1 MAHDQSKDIEFF
13 SPWLVSSAPN
23 AAGEYR
29 IRCPIHGDR
38 NSSANI
44 NFAKG
49 VFRCHKSGCVDGMR
63 ISALKKLIRDRETHV
78 EAATYDPFGEDFQES
93 QRAAQTAPAPE
104 ETGVVELSEAKAN
117 SFHRALLDDQE
128 KLDAILTAR
137 GLNLDTIKNYKIGYE
152 SKSKRYIIPVYDE
165 DGRLVNFRKYRLGA
179 VAGSQKMSNEM
190 GYGSPAR
197 LFPSAELA
205 DAKDIIVCEGEWDAL
220 ICIENGLS
228 AITGTHGVDTW
239 LHDWS
244 PKFADKN
251 VTIIYDN
258 DQAGR
263 LGANR
268 VKKALVK
275 YAASVKVIEAIAP
288 EEGGDLS
295 DYFNKHGGS
304 MRKLLKL
311 IHDTEPYENGEAHDG
326 SVDPE
331 DVQEVTLSKV
341 VDSMDAGRNGTP
353 LRFQATITGVKGPT
367 RAVPGKFTASCTV
380 EAGKKCN
387 TCPMF
392 QPYEG
397 EYKGEIKAT
406 DLSTVATFV
415 ESGSAEWPEIV
426 RDYIGAN
433 KCNFFSVEV
442 HEMLTAEELYVAA
455 SVDSMDPNESDYTH
469 RRVWNIGTDYTTQ
482 ANVIAN
488 VTGSA
493 WPSPSTS
500 KNEFFCWNLQPAVT
514 SIDSFRMTPELHD
527 QLSIFQPAHDQAP
540 IDKLR
545 DISID
550 RALSVTGIVGR
561 ERMHMAMDLVYHS
574 PLRYMWRGAEVR
586 GWLEMIVVGD
596 TRTGKSLAARRLTDF
611 YHLGHVISC
620 ENASF
625 AGLIGGNK
633 QTADTW
639 LVQWGEYT
647 LNDRRLVVMDEI
659 SGMSHEIIALM
670 SDVRTS
676 GTAQLT
682 KIEHGQ
688 TNARVRSIW
697 ISNPRIGRNNQ
708 EKKVLGIDII
718 EDVIGNPEDIARF
731 DIAMSVRETDVDPS
745 AINRTFSLGEPRYDQ
760 SSSQQLVLWAWSRR
774 PDQIVFTEAAVDR
787 VYKNATK
794 MANTFVFSPG
804 LIQMGSAHEKV
815 SRLAAAV
822 AARLFSTDAT
832 GELVMVKPE
841 HVDAAC
847 SFLWRLFSYDN
858 FGYKSRSDRILRN
871 REIAKENR
879 MHIRRWLRENPS
891 VLEFLLDRT
900 ASFRSQD
907 LEEMAHLDRDEV
919 RLTLRV
925 LSEAKMIRKDKSQ
938 IILEPELQD
947 LLQRGF
953 K

>member
-1 MAHDQSKDIEFF
+1 MAKDYSKDIEFF

-44 NFAKG
+44 NFQKG
-49 VFRCHKSGCVDGMR
+49 VFRCHKTGCVDGMK
-63 ISALKKLIRDRETHV
+63 IATLKKTIRERERHV
-78 EAATYDPFGEDFQES
+78 EEAAYNPFGDDLHQETTRS
-93 QRAAQTAPAPE
+93 TKASKSPQ
-104 ETGVVELSEAKAN
+104 ETGVEELSEARAN
-117 SFHRALLDDQE
+117 SFHRSLLDDQA
-128 KLDAILTAR
+128 KLDAILEAR
-137 GLNLDTIKNYKIGYE
+137 GLDLDTIKNYKIGYE
-152 SKSKRYIIPVYDE
+152 SRSKRYIIPVYDE

-179 VAGSQKMSNEM
+179 GPSSQKMSNEL

-197 LFPSAELA
+197 LYPIAELESQ
-205 DAKDIIVCEGEWDAL
+205 DIVICEGEWDAL
-220 ICIENGLS
+220 VCIEHGIS
-228 AITGTHGVDTW
+228 AVTGTHGVDTW
-239 LHDWS
+239 LPDWS
-244 PKFADKN
+244 PKFEGKN

-268 VKKALVK
+268 VKRSVAK
-275 YAASVKVIEAIAP
+275 YANTVRVIEAIAP
-288 EEGGDLS
+288 EEGGDLT
-295 DYFNKHGGS
+295 DWFNDHGGS
-304 MRKLLKL
+304 MRKLQRM
-311 IHDTEPYENGEAHDG
+311 IESTEPYHHSDAPDPDVNEGE
-326 SVDPE
+326 
-331 DVQEVTLSKV
+331 VQEVSLSKV
-341 VDSMDAGRNGTP
+341 VDSMDSGRNGQP
-353 LRFQATITGVKGPT
+353 MKFQATITGVKGPT
-367 RAVPGKFTASCTV
+367 KAVPHNFRASCTV

-387 TCPMF
+387 TCPMY
-392 QPYEG
+392 QPHEG
-397 EYKGEIKAT
+397 EFVGEIKAT
-406 DLSTVATFV
+406 DLTTVARFV
-415 ESGSAEWPEIV
+415 EKGTNDWLDIV
-426 RDYIGAN
+426 REYIGAN
-433 KCNFFSVEV
+433 KCNFFGIEVEDM
-442 HEMLTAEELYVAA
+442 HTAEELYVAA

-469 RRVWNIGTDYTTQ
+469 RRVWNIGDDYTTQ
-482 ANVIAN
+482 PNVVAN

-500 KNEFFCWNLQPAVT
+500 KNEFFCWELQPAVT
-514 SIDSFRMTPELHD
+514 SIDSFNMTDELRE
-527 QLSIFQPAHDQAP
+527 QLEIFHPSEDESVT
-540 IDKLR
+540 DKLR
-545 DISID
+545 DIAVD

-561 ERMHMAMDLVYHS
+561 ERMHMAMDLVWHS

-596 TRTGKSLAARRLTDF
+596 TRTGKSLAARRMTDF

-647 LNDRRLVVMDEI
+647 LNDRRLVVMDEV
-659 SGMSHEIIALM
+659 SGMSHEIISLM

-697 ISNPRIGRNNQ
+697 ISNPRTGKYNQ

-745 AINRTFSLGEPRYDQ
+745 AINRTFSLGEARY
-760 SSSQQLVLWAWSRR
+760 SQELSQRLILWAWSRR
-774 PDQIVFTEAAVDR
+774 PDQVVFTEGAIDR
-787 VYKNATK
+787 VYKNATI
-794 MANTFVFSPG
+794 MANTFVFNPG

-815 SRLAAAV
+815 SRLSAAV
-822 AARLFSTDAT
+822 AARLFSTDDK
-832 GELVMVKPE
+832 GECIVVKEE

-847 SFLWRLFSYDN
+847 SFLYKLFSYDN
-858 FGYKSRSDRILRN
+858 FGYKSRSDRIIRN
-871 REIAKENR
+871 RGIAKEHR
-879 MHIRRWLRENPS
+879 AQIRRWLRENPT

-900 ASFRSQD
+900 SSFRSQD

-947 LLQRGF
+947 LLQKGF

>member
-1 MAHDQSKDIEFF
+1 
-13 SPWLVSSAPN
+13 
-23 AAGEYR
+23 
-29 IRCPIHGDR
+29 
-38 NSSANI
+38 
-44 NFAKG
+44 
-49 VFRCHKSGCVDGMR
+49 MR
-63 ISALKKLIRDRETHV
+63 VSALKRIIRERETDI
-78 EAATYDPFGEDFQES
+78 ESASYDPFASGFSQEKARS
-93 QRAAQTAPAPE
+93 SKAPKTPKE
-104 ETGVVELSEAKAN
+104 RSVVELSEARVN
-117 SFHRALLDDQE
+117 SFHNALMQDEERLS
-128 KLDAILTAR
+128 AILEAR
-137 GLNLDTIKNYKIGYE
+137 GLDQETAVNFRIGYE
-152 SKSKRYIIPVYDE
+152 SKSRRYILPVYDE
-165 DGRLVNFRKYRLGA
+165 GSRLINLRKYRLN
-179 VAGSQKMSNEM
+179 AGPDSQKMSNET
-190 GYGSPAR
+190 GYGSPPR
-197 LFPSAELA
+197 LYPVAELE
-205 DAKDIIVCEGEWDAL
+205 DSEDIVICEGEWDAL
-220 ICIENGLS
+220 VCIENGVS
-228 AITGTHGVDTW
+228 AVTGTHGVDTW
-239 LHDWS
+239 LPEWS
-244 PKFADKN
+244 PKFSDKN

-268 VKKALVK
+268 VKRAISK
-275 YAASVKVIEAIAP
+275 YAKSVKVV
-288 EEGGDLS
+288 EEIWPDDGGDLS
-295 DYFNKHGGS
+295 DYFNGGGTR
-304 MRKLLKL
+304 RKLLKV
-311 IHDTEPYENGEAHDG
+311 IKDTEEYHLSDSPDTSVEAGE
-326 SVDPE
+326 VE
-331 DVQEVTLSKV
+331 EVSLSKV
-341 VDSMDAGRNGTP
+341 VDSMDSGRNGQR
-353 LRFQATITGVKGPT
+353 LKFQATITGVKGPT
-367 RAVPGKFTASCTV
+367 KAVPGKFTASCTV

-392 QPYEG
+392 QPHEG
-397 EYKGEIKAT
+397 EYNGEIKAT
-406 DLSTVATFV
+406 DLATVATFV
-415 ESGSAEWPEIV
+415 ENGSSEWPNII

-433 KCNFFSVEV
+433 KCNFFGIEV

-469 RRVWNIGTDYTTQ
+469 RRVWNVGKDYTTQ
-482 ANVIAN
+482 PNVVAN

-493 WPSPSTS
+493 WPSPATS
-500 KNEFFCWNLQPAVT
+500 KNEFFCWELEPAVT
-514 SIDSFRMTPELHD
+514 SIDSFAMTPELKE
-527 QLSIFQPAHDQAP
+527 QLSIFQTQDGEKPL
-540 IDKLR
+540 DKLR
-545 DISID
+545 DIAID

-561 ERMHMAMDLVYHS
+561 ERMHMAMELVYHS

-586 GWLEMIVVGD
+586 GWLEMLVVGD
-596 TRTGKSLAARRLTDF
+596 TRTGKSLAARRLADY

-647 LNDRRLVVMDEI
+647 LNDRRLVVLDEI
-659 SGMSHEIIALM
+659 SGMSPEIISLM

-697 ISNPRIGRNNQ
+697 ISNPRIGKFNQ
-708 EKKVLGIDII
+708 EKKVLGIDLV

-731 DIAMSVRETDVDPS
+731 DIAMSVRETDVDAS
-745 AINRTFSLGEPRYDQ
+745 AINRSFTLGEPRYDQ
-760 SSSQQLVLWAWSRR
+760 ASSQSLVLWTWSRK
-774 PDQIVFTEAAVDR
+774 PEQVVFTEEAVDR

-794 MANTFVFSPG
+794 IANTFVFNPG

-815 SRLAAAV
+815 SRLSAAV
-822 AARLFSTDAT
+822 AGRLFSCDET
-832 GELVMVKPE
+832 GEQIVVKPE

-847 SFLWRLFSYDN
+847 SFLYKLFSYDN
-858 FGYKSRSDRILRN
+858 FGYKSRSDRIIRN

-879 MHIRRWLRENPS
+879 TQIRRWLRENAS

-919 RLTLRV
+919 RMTLRI

-947 LLQRGF
+947 LLQKGF

>member
-1 MAHDQSKDIEFF
+1 MAKDHSKDIEFF

-63 ISALKKLIRDRETHV
+63 IAALKKLIRDRETHV
-78 EAATYDPFGEDFQES
+78 EEAAYDPFGDSHQES
-93 QRAAQTAPAPE
+93 QRATHTVSKPSE
-104 ETGVVELSEAKAN
+104 SGVQELSEAKAN
-117 SFHRALLDDQE
+117 SFHRALLDDKE
-128 KLDAILTAR
+128 KLDAILAAR
-137 GLNLDTIKNYKIGYE
+137 GLDLDTIKNYKIGYE
-152 SKSKRYIIPVYDE
+152 SKSRRYIIPVYDE

-179 VAGSQKMSNEM
+179 GPSSQKMSNEM

-197 LFPSAELA
+197 LYPLAELQEA
-205 DAKDIIVCEGEWDAL
+205 QDIIICEGEWDAL
-220 ICIENGLS
+220 MCIENGLS
-228 AITGTHGVDTW
+228 AVTGTHGVDTW
-239 LHDWS
+239 LPDWS
-244 PKFADKN
+244 PRFTGKN

-268 VKKALVK
+268 VKRAVAR
-275 YAASVKVIEAIAP
+275 YAASVRVIEAIAP
-288 EEGGDLS
+288 EDGGDIS

-311 IHDTEPYENGEAHDG
+311 IHDTEPYEHSDAPE
-326 SVDPE
+326 SVINPD
-331 DVQEVTLSKV
+331 EVEEVSLSKV
-341 VDSMDAGRNGTP
+341 VDSMDSGRNGTP

-367 RAVPGKFTASCTV
+367 KAVPAKFTASCTV

-392 QPYEG
+392 QPHEG
-397 EYKGEIKAT
+397 EYVGEIKAT
-406 DLSTVATFV
+406 DLSTVAKFV
-415 ESGSAEWPEIV
+415 ENGTELWADIV

-433 KCNFFSVEV
+433 KCNFFGVEV
-442 HEMLTAEELYVAA
+442 HDMHTAEELYVAA
-455 SVDSMDPNESDYTH
+455 SVDSMDPDESDYTH
-469 RRVWNIGTDYTTQ
+469 RRVWNIGRDYTTQ
-482 ANVIAN
+482 PNVVAN

-493 WPSPSTS
+493 WPSPKTS
-500 KNEFFCWNLQPAVT
+500 KNEFFCWDLQPAVT
-514 SIDSFRMTPELHD
+514 SIDSFHMTKELHD
-527 QLSIFQPAHDQAP
+527 ELSIFQPLHDEP
-540 IDKLR
+540 PLDKLR
-545 DISID
+545 DIAID

-596 TRTGKSLAARRLTDF
+596 TRTGKSLAARRLANF

-697 ISNPRIGRNNQ
+697 ISNPRTGRNMQ

-745 AINRTFSLGEPRYDQ
+745 AINRTFTLGEPRYDQ
-760 SSSQQLVLWAWSRR
+760 HASQQLVLWAWSRR
-774 PDQIVFTEAAVDR
+774 PDQVVFSESAVDR

-822 AARLFSTDAT
+822 AARLFSTDES
-832 GELVMVKPE
+832 GECIMVKPE

-847 SFLWRLFSYDN
+847 SFLYRLFSYDN

-871 REIAKENR
+871 REIAKDNR
-879 MHIRRWLRENPS
+879 THIRRWLRENPS

-919 RLTLRV
+919 RMTLRV